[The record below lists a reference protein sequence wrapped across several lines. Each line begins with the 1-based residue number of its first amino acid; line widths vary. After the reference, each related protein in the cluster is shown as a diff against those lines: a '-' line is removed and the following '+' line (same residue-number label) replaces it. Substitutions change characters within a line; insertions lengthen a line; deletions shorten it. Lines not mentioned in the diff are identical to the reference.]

1 MTGPG
6 KDEKGARGF
15 EGLGD
20 LLSDEPETP
29 SRPDSSGRATRSPQA
44 DQPPPLPEE
53 PPPLPR
59 SAHRPAAADPNRDA
73 TPPLSVQAPSQKSV
87 PWGWIAAGAIV
98 VLIVL
103 ANLDDQSST
112 PQSVPTT
119 ATGTFDDL
127 IPKDRPGSVEPQS
140 GTPASRPA
148 SAAAWN
154 ESRPPVGDNHAL
166 SPDQLRYCLAE
177 SARIEAMEKIVNEYN
192 QADVDTFN
200 RYVND
205 YNSRCGSFR
214 YRPGTLESVQREVDE
229 VRSRLG
235 QEGRARLRG
244 SQGASNQQRRVAD
257 PTVRVVQA
265 RLNDLG
271 YNVGA
276 ADGIAGT
283 QTSEAI
289 KRFQADQGMAVD
301 GVASDRLLE
310 RLVAVASSGASGEH
324 ATAEPASEPQSTP
337 TPSVAPNSQAHTG
350 GEPAA
355 LDPLSADE
363 ERSLESACSSAK
375 YTQGPAA
382 YQACITR
389 QLAALQSAPR
399 GHDFSSL
406 TDNEH
411 RSLEAACSSAKYT
424 QGPAAYNRCI
434 AKQLAAL
441 RAAPRGHDLSGLN
454 DDELRSLEAACSS
467 AKYTQGPAAYN
478 SCINRQLA
486 ALQSAPR
493 AHDLSD
499 LSEDELRS
507 LEAACSSAKYTQG
520 PAAYNACI
528 SRQLVALQSAPRG
541 HDLSG
546 LSESQIRSLESACS
560 SAKYTQGPAAY
571 NRCLSGQLSS
581 LRR

>member
-29 SRPDSSGRATRSPQA
+29 SRPDSTGRTTRSPQA
-44 DQPPPLPEE
+44 DEPPPLPEE

-59 SAHRPAAADPNRDA
+59 SARSPGTADTNRDA
-73 TPPLSVQAPSQKSV
+73 TPPLPAEPPSQKSV
-87 PWGWIAAGAIV
+87 PWGWIAAAAVG

-103 ANLDDQSST
+103 VNLDDEPDAPSIAAST
-112 PQSVPTT
+112 PSGALETPSSPSLPANV
-119 ATGTFDDL
+119 
-127 IPKDRPGSVEPQS
+127 RPPS
-140 GTPASRPA
+140 GADSPRPA
-148 SAAAWN
+148 SAAGWN
-154 ESRPPVGDNHAL
+154 ESRPPVGQDRAL
-166 SPDQLRYCLAE
+166 SPDELRYCLAE
-177 SARIEAMEKIVNEYN
+177 STRIDAMEKIVNEYN

-205 YNSRCGSFR
+205 YNSRCASFR
-214 YRPGTLESVQREVDE
+214 YRQSVLDSVQREVDA

-244 SQGASNQQRRVAD
+244 SQGASNQPRRVAD
-257 PTVRVVQA
+257 PTVQAVQA

-276 ADGIAGT
+276 PDGIAGT
-283 QTSEAI
+283 RTSEAI
-289 KRFQADQGMAVD
+289 RRFQADQGMAVD
-301 GVASDRLLE
+301 GLASDRLLE
-310 RLVAVASSGASGEH
+310 RLIRAAPRGDGGGRTTSSVASLAPPLSTTPSTREAQPQRGIASG
-324 ATAEPASEPQSTP
+324 TLSE
-337 TPSVAPNSQAHTG
+337 
-350 GEPAA
+350 
-355 LDPLSADE
+355 DE
-363 ERSLESACSSAK
+363 KESLEAVCSGPK

-382 YQACITR
+382 YQACIDR

-399 GHDFSSL
+399 GHDMSSL
-406 TDNEH
+406 NEEE
-411 RSLEAACSSAKYT
+411 RQSLEAACST
-424 QGPAAYNRCI
+424 
-434 AKQLAAL
+434 
-441 RAAPRGHDLSGLN
+441 
-454 DDELRSLEAACSS
+454 

-478 SCINRQLA
+478 SCITRQLV

-493 AHDLSD
+493 ARDTAS
-499 LSEDELRS
+499 LSEDERQS
-507 LEAACSSAKYTQG
+507 LEAACSTAKYTQG
-520 PAAYNACI
+520 PAAYNACMT
-528 SRQLVALQSAPRG
+528 RQLSALQSAPRG

-546 LSESQIRSLESACS
+546 LNEDELQSLEAACSTAKYTQGPSAYNTCLSRQLVSLRSAPRAHDFSGLSQSQLQSLESACS
-560 SAKYTQGPAAY
+560 TAKYTEGPAAY